1 MGFTIDID
9 TGGTFTDGLFTN
21 GAEIKR
27 VKVDSTPHDLT
38 VSWLKCMEEGAE
50 KCGFSNLPDFLEEV
64 DIVRWSNTVAS
75 NVIAERKGPKMGLF
89 VTEGNKQTLYS
100 TSGENPVLGHLI
112 EAGNID
118 TVSQPV
124 NTEELLIKLKEL
136 LEGGVRRICISLK
149 DALKNEDEATIK
161 DIIEEQFPDHYLGH
175 VPLLLGGD
183 ICKHPDDMTRTHK
196 ALLNSYVHG
205 PLAQSMYKAEDE
217 LRNRGFLKPLLLGH
231 TDGGVTRVSKTK
243 PVDTIESGP
252 IFGIHA
258 GDYWANVYDFSQ
270 VITLDVGGTTSKI
283 ALMENFRPAMTRN
296 PDLLGVPLKQS
307 MLNLKSIALG
317 GGTVAKVVDGK
328 LQLGPESMGAFPG
341 PACYDLDRTE
351 ATLNDACLV
360 SGYLNA
366 DYFFGGNKEIRQE
379 QAEKIIQENVANPLG
394 ISLEIAAN
402 EIINQATAMVAEE
415 VSGLVKQTGKA
426 ASEFVLFAFGGNGA
440 VLGCEVADKSGLN
453 KSHVFSLG
461 SVLSTFGSS
470 VADVSHTYEYS
481 PFAPVKEHDALAEI
495 AEEMLQEAK
504 RDMEGEGFDLTNMKS
519 ELDFILYNKQDA
531 ENVIQFSSQTWQES
545 DLAEKSMS
553 DLISESFVDAGRDS
567 ASADL
572 VVEVLRLRA
581 KSPVTKVNPQ
591 KTSLNG
597 ENSEAALKGERNI
610 CRGTEKAISKIYE
623 WDKLQAGNV
632 VAGPAVLEG
641 SDTTYVVPQYW
652 RLTID
657 SYGNGAMERN

>member
-50 KCGFSNLPDFLEEV
+50 KCGFSYLPDFLEEV

-341 PACYDLDRTE
+341 PACYDLGGTE
-351 ATLNDACLV
+351 ATLTDACLV

-641 SDTTYVVPQYW
+641 SDTTYVVPQNW

>member
-50 KCGFSNLPDFLEEV
+50 KCGFSYLPDFLEEV

-341 PACYDLDRTE
+341 PACYDLGGTE
-351 ATLNDACLV
+351 ATLTDACLV

-519 ELDFILYNKQDA
+519 ELDFVLYNKQDA

-641 SDTTYVVPQYW
+641 NDTTYVVPQYW

>member
-50 KCGFSNLPDFLEEV
+50 KCGFSYLPDFLEEV

-341 PACYDLDRTE
+341 PACYDLGGTE
-351 ATLNDACLV
+351 ATLTDACLV

>member
-50 KCGFSNLPDFLEEV
+50 KCGFSYLPDFLEEV

-341 PACYDLDRTE
+341 PACYDLGGTE
-351 ATLNDACLV
+351 ATLTDACLV

-641 SDTTYVVPQYW
+641 NDTTYVVPQYW

>member
-50 KCGFSNLPDFLEEV
+50 KCGFSYLPDFLEEV

-341 PACYDLDRTE
+341 PACYDLGGTE
-351 ATLNDACLV
+351 ATLTDACLV

-553 DLISESFVDAGRDS
+553 DLISESCVDAGRDS

>member
-50 KCGFSNLPDFLEEV
+50 KCGFSYLPDFLEEV

-341 PACYDLDRTE
+341 PACYDLGGTE
-351 ATLNDACLV
+351 ATLTDACLV

-440 VLGCEVADKSGLN
+440 VLGCEVADKFGLN

>member
-341 PACYDLDRTE
+341 PACYDLGGTE
-351 ATLNDACLV
+351 ATLTDACLV

-519 ELDFILYNKQDA
+519 ELDFVLYNKQDA

>member
-341 PACYDLDRTE
+341 PACYDLGGTE
-351 ATLNDACLV
+351 ATLTDACLV

-641 SDTTYVVPQYW
+641 SDTTYVVPQNW

>member
-341 PACYDLDRTE
+341 PACYDVGGTE
-351 ATLNDACLV
+351 ATLTDACLV

>member
-1 MGFTIDID
+1 MGFTVDID

-21 GAEIKR
+21 GADIKR

-38 VSWLKCMEEGAE
+38 VSWLKCMEGGAE

-89 VTEGNKQTLYS
+89 VTEGYKQTLYA
-100 TSGENPVLGHLI
+100 TSGVNPVLGHLI
-112 EAGNID
+112 EDGNID

-124 NTEELLIKLKEL
+124 NTQELLIKLKEL
-136 LEGGVRRICISLK
+136 LEGGVRRVCISLK
-149 DALKNEDEATIK
+149 DALKNDDESTIK
-161 DIIEEQFPDHYLGH
+161 NIIEEQYPDHYLGH

-217 LRNRGFLKPLLLGH
+217 LRNRGYLKPLLLGH
-231 TDGGVTRVSKTK
+231 TDGGVARVSKTK

-328 LQLGPESMGAFPG
+328 LKLGPESMGAFPG
-341 PACYDLDRTE
+341 PACYDLGGTE
-351 ATLNDACLV
+351 ATLTDACLV

-366 DYFFGGNKEIRQE
+366 DYFFGGKKEIRQE
-379 QAEKIIQENVANPLG
+379 QAKKIIQENVANPLG
-394 ISLEIAAN
+394 ISLENAAS
-402 EIINQATAMVAEE
+402 EIINLATAMIAEE
-415 VSGLVKQTGKA
+415 VNGLVTQTGKA
-426 ASEFVLFAFGGNGA
+426 ASDFVLFAFGGNGA
-440 VLGCEVADKSGLN
+440 VLGCEVADKSGIE
-453 KSHVFSLG
+453 KSHVFTLG

-481 PFAPVKEHDALAEI
+481 PFTPVKEHDSLAQI

-504 RDMEGEGFDLTNMKS
+504 RDMEGEGFDLTSMRS
-519 ELDFILYNKQDA
+519 ELDFTLYNKQDA

-553 DLISESFVDAGRDS
+553 GLIRESFVSADRDS
-567 ASADL
+567 GSDDL

-581 KSPVTKVNPQ
+581 KSPVTKVNPE

-597 ENSEAALKGERNI
+597 ENSEAALKGKRNI
-610 CRGTEKAISKIYE
+610 CRGTEKAVSKIYE
-623 WDKLQAGNV
+623 WGKLQAGNV

-641 SDTTYVVPQYW
+641 IDTTYVVPHNW

-657 SYGNGAMERN
+657 SYGNGAMEGS

>member
-341 PACYDLDRTE
+341 PACYDLGGTE
-351 ATLNDACLV
+351 ATLTDACLV

-519 ELDFILYNKQDA
+519 ELDFVLYNKQDA

-591 KTSLNG
+591 KMKEIYKQAHPHG
-597 ENSEAALKGERNI
+597 E
-610 CRGTEKAISKIYE
+610 
-623 WDKLQAGNV
+623 
-632 VAGPAVLEG
+632 
-641 SDTTYVVPQYW
+641 
-652 RLTID
+652 
-657 SYGNGAMERN
+657 

>member
-283 ALMENFRPAMTRN
+283 ALMENSRPAMTRN

-341 PACYDLDRTE
+341 PACYDLGGTE
-351 ATLNDACLV
+351 ATLTDACLV

>member
-50 KCGFSNLPDFLEEV
+50 KCGFSYLPDFLEEV

-341 PACYDLDRTE
+341 PACYDLGGTE
-351 ATLNDACLV
+351 ATLTDACLV

-519 ELDFILYNKQDA
+519 ELDFVLYNKQDA

>member
-50 KCGFSNLPDFLEEV
+50 KFGFSYLPDFLEEV

-149 DALKNEDEATIK
+149 DALKNDDEATIK

-217 LRNRGFLKPLLLGH
+217 LRNQGYLKPLLLGH

-258 GDYWANVYDFSQ
+258 
-270 VITLDVGGTTSKI
+270 
-283 ALMENFRPAMTRN
+283 
-296 PDLLGVPLKQS
+296 
-307 MLNLKSIALG
+307 
-317 GGTVAKVVDGK
+317 
-328 LQLGPESMGAFPG
+328 
-341 PACYDLDRTE
+341 
-351 ATLNDACLV
+351 
-360 SGYLNA
+360 
-366 DYFFGGNKEIRQE
+366 
-379 QAEKIIQENVANPLG
+379 
-394 ISLEIAAN
+394 
-402 EIINQATAMVAEE
+402 EIIGLMFMIFPKLLLWMSAEP
-415 VSGLVKQTGKA
+415 LLK
-426 ASEFVLFAFGGNGA
+426 
-440 VLGCEVADKSGLN
+440 
-453 KSHVFSLG
+453 
-461 SVLSTFGSS
+461 
-470 VADVSHTYEYS
+470 
-481 PFAPVKEHDALAEI
+481 
-495 AEEMLQEAK
+495 
-504 RDMEGEGFDLTNMKS
+504 
-519 ELDFILYNKQDA
+519 
-531 ENVIQFSSQTWQES
+531 
-545 DLAEKSMS
+545 
-553 DLISESFVDAGRDS
+553 
-567 ASADL
+567 
-572 VVEVLRLRA
+572 LR
-581 KSPVTKVNPQ
+581 
-591 KTSLNG
+591 
-597 ENSEAALKGERNI
+597 
-610 CRGTEKAISKIYE
+610 
-623 WDKLQAGNV
+623 
-632 VAGPAVLEG
+632 
-641 SDTTYVVPQYW
+641 
-652 RLTID
+652 
-657 SYGNGAMERN
+657 

>member
-341 PACYDLDRTE
+341 PACYDLGGTE
-351 ATLNDACLV
+351 ATLTDACLV